1 MIKHVLHHKGRFLA
15 TLSVL
20 LFAGFI
26 TTSLVSYVV
35 ALSAV
40 RSQIDSETLPLTSD
54 NIYSEI
60 QRDLL
65 KPVFISSLM
74 ANDTF
79 LRDWVLEG
87 EQDAQRMARY
97 LKEIKEKY
105 GAVTAF
111 FVSETT
117 RNYYYAD
124 GILKKVAPDA
134 ERDRWYFRVRE
145 MATDYETNVDPDLAN
160 KDTMTIFINHRVTD
174 YDGNYIGATG
184 VGLTTGEVMA
194 LIQFYGEKYGRRVYF
209 IDPEGKIVLHPS
221 DFPEQVETIQNIE
234 GLSAEA
240 ESILASEG
248 SIRNYRRDGK
258 AIHLNSRFIPE
269 LNWFLMVE
277 QTEGEEVG
285 RIQRALVTN
294 LLLCGLIASI
304 AIVLTTLTVGSYQ
317 RVTLQQQEQIVHQ
330 HADLL
335 AQNAKLN
342 QALAEV
348 RQLSGLL
355 PICAWCKNVRDDQ
368 GYWQQI
374 ESYIQEHSEAYF
386 SHGICPDC
394 VQKHVGK
401 AKTEK
406 DGSEPA

>member
-1 MIKHVLHHKGRFLA
+1 MNHRGRFLV

-40 RSQIDSETLPLTSD
+40 RSQIDGEMLPLTSD

-65 KPVFISSLM
+65 KPIFISSLM

-79 LRDWVLEG
+79 LRDWVLDG
-87 EQDAQRMARY
+87 EQGTERVARY
-97 LKEIKEKY
+97 LREIKDQY

-111 FVSETT
+111 FVSEST

-124 GILKKVAPDA
+124 GILKQVAPDA

-145 MATDYETNVDPDLAN
+145 MTEDYEINVDPDLAN
-160 KDTMTIFINHRVTD
+160 KDTMTIFINHRVID

-184 VGLTTGEVMA
+184 VGLTTGEVTA
-194 LIQFYGEKYGRRVYF
+194 LIRHYGEKYGRSVYF
-209 IDPEGKIVLHPS
+209 VDPEGEIVLRPAGFEYTGNIR
-221 DFPEQVETIQNIE
+221 DIE
-234 GLSAEA
+234 GLST
-240 ESILASEG
+240 ESAGILAREG
-248 SIRNYRRDGK
+248 SARNYRRGGK
-258 AIHLNSRFIPE
+258 TIHLNSRFIPE
-269 LNWFLMVE
+269 LNWYLMVE

-285 RIQRALVTN
+285 RIHRALIIN
-294 LLLCGLIASI
+294 LVLCGLIASI
-304 AIVLTTLTVGSYQ
+304 AIVLTTLTVGAYQ
-317 RVTLQQQEQIVHQ
+317 RVTQQQQDRIVQQ
-330 HADLL
+330 HADLV
-335 AQNAKLN
+335 ARNAELN
-342 QALAEV
+342 HALAEV

-355 PICAWCKNVRDDQ
+355 PICAWCKKIRDDQ

-374 ESYIQEHSEAYF
+374 ESYIQVHSEAQF
-386 SHGICPDC
+386 SHGICPEC
-394 VQKHVGK
+394 AHTHLTK
-401 AKTEK
+401 AKLQ
-406 DGSEPA
+406 DNPDLS